1 MTNLFDTIFLVAA
14 SVDGILDQD
23 GRSVIAHA
31 FYNGYVKV
39 KLDYIKTHG
48 EAVALGSLL
57 QTIIEREPS
66 AVYRKEI
73 EDYHA
78 KIGLPLTL
86 KNWAWI
92 QTKSLMNYLTI
103 YLNQMIAEFNQYSQ
117 VWKHTLSGKL

>member
-78 KIGLPLTL
+78 KIGLPL
-86 KNWAWI
+86 
-92 QTKSLMNYLTI
+92 MNYLTI

>member
-86 KNWAWI
+86 KELGLD
-92 QTKSLMNYLTI
+92 TDEEFDELSNYI
-103 YLNQMIAEFNQYSQ
+103 SAII
-117 VWKHTLSGKL
+117 